1 MSAKYYLEGSKILFE
16 ARNCNMLYY
25 IYNNLD
31 IVGVE
36 YQDKKYYY
44 HKNIM
49 GYIIGI
55 FDNEFN
61 EIVTY
66 GYDS

>member
-36 YQDKKYYY
+36 YQDKKQYY
-44 HKNIM
+44 HKNNT
-49 GYIIGI
+49 III
-55 FDNEFN
+55 AKKKTLLIIE
-61 EIVTY
+61 
-66 GYDS
+66 